1 LECPSRSVHDFI
13 FFSSGIPV
21 PPPAPVDVSAST
33 HACRKWSCDPPASSA
48 DSRDHTDYKPG
59 MARRHR
65 HSDRHPHEC
74 LLLPRVY
81 RYGPRTPTAP
91 RRIQR
96 TQIARSY
103 QRVLSHVRSARS
115 RCALCMK
122 TLQVSDYGRLRL
134 NSLAAAGHYAPQRSG
149 GACIK
154 LRRFAGARQLRPAAS
169 LRRVAYADRGR
180 DRGPG
185 KLADGRVLL
194 IAARKRSM
202 PRRRLSRSNLTIR
215 GRRAGGA
222 GGRGRTL
229 PFKASA
235 YK

>member
-154 LRRFAGARQLRPAAS
+154 LRR
-169 LRRVAYADRGR
+169 VAYADRGR